1 MRVDLNADM
10 GESFGSWVKGN
21 DEALL
26 DIISS
31 ANIACGFHAG
41 DPDVMAK
48 TIKLAKQRGVGI
60 GAHPGFD
67 DLVGFGRRRLDLPIK
82 TIQNQI
88 RYQIGAIKGMANAQG
103 TEITHV
109 KLHGALSNM
118 CSEDYELAK
127 ACYEAVISVASE
139 VPIMALV
146 KTRQQEAVENLQA
159 KWVGEVF
166 ADRSYNDDA
175 TLVDRSIP
183 GAIISDPKIAGARVA
198 KMVESGAIITRS
210 GKEIKTRIDTV
221 CLHGDTPEAINI
233 AKAIKGELEKSGIN
247 IRKFES

>member
-1 MRVDLNADM
+1 
-10 GESFGSWVKGN
+10 
-21 DEALL
+21 
-26 DIISS
+26 
-31 ANIACGFHAG
+31 
-41 DPDVMAK
+41 
-48 TIKLAKQRGVGI
+48 
-60 GAHPGFD
+60 
-67 DLVGFGRRRLDLPIK
+67 
-82 TIQNQI
+82 
-88 RYQIGAIKGMANAQG
+88 MANAQG

-127 ACYEAVISVASE
+127 ACYEAVLSVSSE

-159 KWVGEVF
+159 KWVGEIF

-221 CLHGDTPEAINI
+221 CLHGDTPEAVNI
-233 AKAIKGELEKSGIN
+233 AKAIKDALEKSGIN
-247 IRKFES
+247 IRKF